1 MIEKTNPKS
10 FLRIPRKF
18 LAGLIFLI
26 ALCVVGLPSEVFSTA
41 ISSNTF
47 DHQSIVEVN
56 DDQYNTVKSSKGSD
70 ITILASNNITQASSD
85 NVGPKKSL
93 PTNLEF
99 YPPDIKRIIERGYI
113 EVAMISVD
121 SPPFFQVD
129 SPSSPCKGN
138 SDDFVSY
145 DNKVFCGLDVSL
157 SKGIADQLG
166 VDVHFIRSANTFNGT
181 VDLVFENKADIA
193 ISKISRTLS
202 RTKKVSFSKPY
213 LSMKQSLLLNR
224 VQFAEQSSGKR
235 PEIAIRELTG
245 NVGVI
250 QDSSYVG
257 YTTQKFPKTIV
268 NEQPS
273 WPDVLK
279 AARNGDLVAAYRDEL
294 EVKRAIL
301 QDPSDAINFQTVVL
315 TDTNDS
321 VAMVLPWKSSQLR
334 EYVNQYLSSNNIDYT
349 ADSLLE
355 KFKELLAT

>member
-10 FLRIPRKF
+10 FLKIPRKF

-47 DHQSIVEVN
+47 DHQSIVEVKE
-56 DDQYNTVKSSKGSD
+56 DSYNTTESEVSNT
-70 ITILASNNITQASSD
+70 ITLASSNITQDSS
-85 NVGPKKSL
+85 NIIRPKKSL
-93 PTNLEF
+93 PNNLDF
-99 YPPDIKRIIERGYI
+99 YPPDIKKIIKRGYI

-129 SPSSPCKGN
+129 TPKTPCKGN
-138 SDDFVSY
+138 SDDFVTF
-145 DNKVFCGLDVSL
+145 DNKVYCGLDVSL

-166 VDVHFIRSANTFNGT
+166 VDVHFIRSANTFNDT

-213 LSMKQSLLLNR
+213 LTMKQSLLLNR

-245 NVGVI
+245 NAHG
-250 QDSSYVG
+250 SHPHAEYRRLCRG
-257 YTTQKFPKTIV
+257 
-268 NEQPS
+268 
-273 WPDVLK
+273 
-279 AARNGDLVAAYRDEL
+279 RNFHA
-294 EVKRAIL
+294 
-301 QDPSDAINFQTVVL
+301 
-315 TDTNDS
+315 
-321 VAMVLPWKSSQLR
+321 KSKSR
-334 EYVNQYLSSNNIDYT
+334 
-349 ADSLLE
+349 
-355 KFKELLAT
+355 FCRR

>member
-1 MIEKTNPKS
+1 VIEKTNPKS

-47 DHQSIVEVN
+47 DHQSIVEIKEGN
-56 DDQYNTVKSSKGSD
+56 FNTIEDSSGLKP
-70 ITILASNNITQASSD
+70 ITLASNNITKGSS
-85 NVGPKKSL
+85 NNIVSKKSL
-93 PTNLEF
+93 PNNLEF
-99 YPPDIKRIIERGYI
+99 YPPDIKKIIERGYI

-129 SPSSPCKGN
+129 NPETPCKGN
-138 SDDFVSY
+138 SDDFVTF
-145 DNKVFCGLDVSL
+145 DNKVYCGLDVSL

-166 VDVHFIRSANTFNGT
+166 VDVHFIRSANTFNDT

-213 LSMKQSLLLNR
+213 LTMKQSLLLNR

-273 WPDVLK
+273 WPEVLK
-279 AARNGDLVAAYRDEL
+279 AARNGNLVAAYRDEL

-321 VAMVLPWKSSQLR
+321 VAMVLPWQSSQLR
-334 EYVNQYLSSNNIDYT
+334 EYVDQYLSSNNIDYT

-355 KFKELLAT
+355 KFKELLDT

>member
-1 MIEKTNPKS
+1 VIEKTNPKS

-18 LAGLIFLI
+18 LAGLFFLI

-47 DHQSIVEVN
+47 DHQSVVEVN
-56 DDQYNTVKSSKGSD
+56 DDQYNRVESSKGSD
-70 ITILASNNITQASSD
+70 ITTLASSNITQASSN
-85 NVGPKKSL
+85 NVGPKISL

-129 SPSSPCKGN
+129 STSSPCKGN

-224 VQFAEQSSGKR
+224 VQFAKQSSGKR

-321 VAMVLPWKSSQLR
+321 VAMVLPWKSSHLR
-334 EYVNQYLSSNNIDYT
+334 EYVDQYLSSNNIDYT
-349 ADSLLE
+349 ADSLLK
-355 KFKELLAT
+355 KFKELLDT